1 MFQEDLKGL
10 EKSYHHP
17 SFQAHLLLFSLW
29 HTHTHI
35 VQSPLWLFAFP
46 QATTKFYISVFFHFK
61 NYFLLIWCAFTL
73 PSFPTWQK
81 SFSPFRLLLSWVLSH
96 FLLTRQQALF
106 LVPTALLWASHSLL
120 TLENTCLFR
129 SFYPPAGGRHY
140 IWFVLISSPLTTT
153 DSSTSKY

>member
-10 EKSYHHP
+10 EKSHHHP
-17 SFQAHLLLFSLW
+17 LFQAHLLLFSLW
-29 HTHTHI
+29 HTHTHCTEPSLTLRLSTSNHKI
-35 VQSPLWLFAFP
+35 LHLS
-46 QATTKFYISVFFHFK
+46 FFHFK

-129 SFYPPAGGRHY
+129 SFCPPAGGRHY